1 LDFLDLRIDDRYAA
15 RFGLHCPRKSAPNMP
30 LSGLTILEVDDC
42 EAHNY
47 ALSRMLQKAGARVLR
62 AATGNQA
69 LLQAA
74 EQPDAIVLDISLPDI
89 DGFEVCRR
97 LNENPATRNIP
108 VIFLTATYQDSIVKD
123 QAEQVGAKAVLFF
136 PVEDSQ
142 LATVLLGHIKKAK
155 SR

>member
-1 LDFLDLRIDDRYAA
+1 
-15 RFGLHCPRKSAPNMP
+15 
-30 LSGLTILEVDDC
+30 
-42 EAHNY
+42 
-47 ALSRMLQKAGARVLR
+47 
-62 AATGNQA
+62 
-69 LLQAA
+69 
-74 EQPDAIVLDISLPDI
+74 
-89 DGFEVCRR
+89 
-97 LNENPATRNIP
+97 